1 MGSVGDPI
9 SQKNYGPFY
18 IKQMQRLKMSYAI
31 DIGDDIGDSF
41 SFSIR
46 DWHKN
51 VTNIEIV
58 SQTLKNVT
66 KIKSTTSIFQ

>member
-18 IKQMQRLKMSYAI
+18 IKQMQRLKIYDILLSMSYAI

-58 SQTLKNVT
+58 SQTLKMSP
-66 KIKSTTSIFQ
+66 K